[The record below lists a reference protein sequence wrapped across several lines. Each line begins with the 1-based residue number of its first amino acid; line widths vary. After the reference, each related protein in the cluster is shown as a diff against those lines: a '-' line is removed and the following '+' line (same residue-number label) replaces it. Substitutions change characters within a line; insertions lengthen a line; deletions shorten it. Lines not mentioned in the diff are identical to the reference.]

1 MRSGLRCTPRPRDR
15 RGHTAK
21 TLPEWLR
28 PGIFRAQTF
37 CAVDRHS
44 LEYTRHSKRAA
55 ITLTQRQS
63 KRAAITLTQ
72 RHSKRAAITLT
83 QRHSKRAALLDSPP
97 QPSRVSFHQKRAA
110 LLD

>member
-72 RHSKRAAITLT
+72 RHSKRAA
-83 QRHSKRAALLDSPP
+83 LLDSPP